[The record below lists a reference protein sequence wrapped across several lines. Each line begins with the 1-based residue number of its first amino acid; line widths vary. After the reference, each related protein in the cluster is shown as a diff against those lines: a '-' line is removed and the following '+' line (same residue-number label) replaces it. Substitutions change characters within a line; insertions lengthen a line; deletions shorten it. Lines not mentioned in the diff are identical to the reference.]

1 MAPPNVTIAKPIPI
15 PASNP
20 QKMAGFGKGVSS
32 SPKVIISTTGH
43 QRGSYTT
50 LTNST
55 PRGTPTVVKSQALQS
70 SWPAEPPAV
79 GMATMPVYASVSG
92 AHSHALSTK
101 LASTS
106 LESSRDATAYN
117 LVHMSSST
125 MGGVADLPPHGGGA
139 STLTKILS
147 APTACGGRAQKT
159 GGGGEAPGSKTG
171 GMLEIRPWFVAHVP
185 YFPIMSLTL
194 PAGCLAFLCAR
205 VLHASF

>member
-20 QKMAGFGKGVSS
+20 QKVAGYGKGISS

-50 LTNST
+50 LSNST
-55 PRGTPTVVKSQALQS
+55 PRGTPTVVKSQPLQS
-70 SWPAEPPAV
+70 NWPTELPSV
-79 GMATMPVYASVSG
+79 GMATLPAYASVGG

-106 LESSRDATAYN
+106 LDSSRDATAYN
-117 LVHMSSST
+117 LVHMSSTTVGS
-125 MGGVADLPPHGGGA
+125 VADMPHGGGA

-147 APTACGGRAQKT
+147 APTSCGGRTQKT
-159 GGGGEAPGSKTG
+159 GGEGQSSKTG
-171 GMLEIRPWFVAHVP
+171 GMLERLRLSVLGHDPFL
-185 YFPIMSLTL
+185 SLTH
-194 PAGCLAFLCAR
+194 PAPCLCRLGPSLCCK
-205 VLHASF
+205 LNL